1 MSNLIPISL
10 RNDFL
15 RKLNDKKK
23 NVLAKLRKI
32 MQPLLRTGTY
42 ILIINNNNNNMFLG
56 DKLFRLVSLEE
67 IILVPLASTGPKSL
81 AS

>member
-1 MSNLIPISL
+1 
-10 RNDFL
+10 
-15 RKLNDKKK
+15 
-23 NVLAKLRKI
+23 
-32 MQPLLRTGTY
+32 MQPLLRTDTY
-42 ILIINNNNNNMFLG
+42 ILIIIIINNNNMFLG